1 MLSDDQVG
9 FFKAYGFLVFRNLLT
24 EQEMAQVGNE
34 AESAATKIYGDQSG
48 GPQGKWVP
56 LLGDSTPFSA
66 SLLEDPRFYA
76 IATEVFD
83 GSLVGVNTD
92 MLFWQG
98 DTGWHRDLDVPGNT
112 GLKIIYYLD
121 PLQAE
126 NGALR
131 VVPASHIE
139 PHETEVPDVEPLV
152 LAAGDADYQEK
163 VRGLTKRAG
172 DRMLPSV
179 VVESEPG
186 DVIAFEMPLLH
197 SSFGGA
203 AGRRLGATVY
213 WYPSPTEAQ
222 AEARRKEVRAIH
234 SNHKRMFEF
243 PLDEPY
249 CHPDWI
255 AGATGNPV
263 RSRWVEYLK
272 DLEWIP
278 TTG

>member
-1 MLSDDQVG
+1 MLTDDQVS

-24 EQEMAQVGNE
+24 EREMAQIGNE
-34 AESAATKIYGDQSG
+34 AESAATKIYGDQPG

-83 GSLVGVNTD
+83 ESLVGVNTD

-131 VVPASHIE
+131 VVPGSHIE
-139 PHETEVPDVEPLV
+139 PHETQVPEVEPLI
-152 LAAGDADYQEK
+152 LAPCDTAYQEK
-163 VRGLTKRAG
+163 VRGLTVHPG
-172 DRMLPSV
+172 DKMLPSV
-179 VVESEPG
+179 VVETAPG

-197 SSFGGA
+197 SSFGGVS
-203 AGRRLGATVY
+203 GRRLGATVY

-222 AEARRKEVRAIH
+222 AEARRQEVRAIR

-255 AGATGNPV
+255 AGANGNPL

-272 DLEWIP
+272 ELEWIP
-278 TTG
+278 TS

>member
-1 MLSDDQVG
+1 MLNDDQVG
-9 FFKAYGFLVFRNLLT
+9 FFKEFGFLVFRRLLSDREV
-24 EQEMAQVGNE
+24 EQIGKE
-34 AESAATKIYGDQSG
+34 AESAAAKIYGDQPG

-56 LLGDSTPFSA
+56 LLGNATPFNS

-76 IATEVFD
+76 IALEVFD
-83 GSLVGVNTD
+83 EALIGVNTD

-121 PLQAE
+121 ALRAE

-131 VVPASHIE
+131 VVPGSHIE
-139 PHETEVPDVEPLV
+139 PHETEVPEVEPLI
-152 LAAGDADYQEK
+152 LSTDDTDYQEK
-163 VRGLTKRAG
+163 IRGLTRAAG
-172 DRMLPSV
+172 DKMLPSV

-186 DVIAFEMPLLH
+186 DVVAFEMPLLH

-203 AGRRLGATVY
+203 PDRRLGATVY

-222 AEARRKEVRAIH
+222 AEARRQEVRAIH

-255 AGATGNPV
+255 AGAAGNPV
-263 RSRWVEYLK
+263 RSRWVECLK
-272 DLEWIP
+272 ELEWIP
-278 TTG
+278 DSG